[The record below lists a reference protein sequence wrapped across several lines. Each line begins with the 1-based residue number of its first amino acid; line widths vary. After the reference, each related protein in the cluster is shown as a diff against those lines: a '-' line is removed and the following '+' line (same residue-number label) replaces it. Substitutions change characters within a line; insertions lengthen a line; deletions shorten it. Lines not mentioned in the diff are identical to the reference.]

1 MSAKCHLSIK
11 KTPFLLIAFIV
22 IYEIIRFFLKNT
34 QKYLTSLHQ

>member
-1 MSAKCHLSIK
+1 MKIDISFTK
-11 KTPFLLIAFIV
+11 LLIAFIV